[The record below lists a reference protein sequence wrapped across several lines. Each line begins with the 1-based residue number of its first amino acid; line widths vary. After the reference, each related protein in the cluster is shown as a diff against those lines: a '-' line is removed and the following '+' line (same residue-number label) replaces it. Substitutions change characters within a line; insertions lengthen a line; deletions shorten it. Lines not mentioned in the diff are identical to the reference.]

1 MTENCNLTYIH
12 LQNFYIYI
20 KIKINKIQKQKH
32 QQKLY
37 LKSKQENF
45 IVKNSTEKILISEQL
60 HNFCKELQM
69 NISTPH
75 QIFVLGFL
83 VKLKAK
89 P

>member
-37 LKSKQENF
+37 LKSKQQHF
-45 IVKNSTEKILISEQL
+45 IVKKFNRKNI
-60 HNFCKELQM
+60 NFRIATQ
-69 NISTPH
+69 
-75 QIFVLGFL
+75 FL
-83 VKLKAK
+83 
-89 P
+89 